1 MAAPRLA
8 VVSGA
13 ARGIGRAIAGRLAA
27 DGLQVAC
34 LDRDGNAAADAAAE
48 IAESGGTAEGFE
60 VDVRDRAC
68 VADALARL
76 GAPVDIL
83 VNNAGVYSDKPFME
97 VTERDFE
104 DMIGVNL
111 IGLFVLSQETLRAMP
126 NGGRIVNVASRSFLG
141 ARNMA
146 HYGASKAAVVG
157 LTRTMAIEFA
167 ERDIAINAIAPGL
180 VDTPIL
186 DQLSQERKEALRR
199 LQPTGRLGTP
209 ADIAA
214 AVSYLAD
221 PRTGFITGHV
231 MIVDGGKSLGGVW
244 M

>member
-1 MAAPRLA
+1 MAASRLA
-8 VVSGA
+8 VVSGG
-13 ARGIGRAIAGRLAA
+13 ARGIGRAVIGRLAE
-27 DGLQVAC
+27 DGFRVAC
-34 LDRDGNAAADAAAE
+34 LDCDGDAAARAAAG
-48 IAESGGTAEGFE
+48 IRDAGGVAEGLE
-60 VDVRDRAC
+60 VDIRDRRS
-68 VADALARL
+68 VADALSRL
-76 GAPVDIL
+76 ADPVDVL
-83 VNNAGVYSDKPFME
+83 VNNAGIYSDKPFMD

-104 DMIGVNL
+104 DMLGVNL
-111 IGLFVLSQETLRAMP
+111 IGLFVLSQEVLRAMP
-126 NGGRIVNVASRSFLG
+126 DGGRIINIASRSFLG

-167 ERDIAINAIAPGL
+167 ERDICVNAIAPGL
-180 VDTPIL
+180 IDTPIL
-186 DQLSQERKEALRR
+186 DQLSDDRREALRG

-221 PRTGFITGHV
+221 PRTGFITGHI